1 MLLSLSLKQIRVALF
16 WNFYSYFIHQHI
28 LHHIIVYTR
37 NDNAAYVW
45 KLSQNCVKLALN
57 QSNIENGDD
66 TDLSV
71 PQALFSF

>member
-1 MLLSLSLKQIRVALF
+1 MI
-16 WNFYSYFIHQHI
+16 
-28 LHHIIVYTR
+28 R
-37 NDNAAYVW
+37 NDYVW